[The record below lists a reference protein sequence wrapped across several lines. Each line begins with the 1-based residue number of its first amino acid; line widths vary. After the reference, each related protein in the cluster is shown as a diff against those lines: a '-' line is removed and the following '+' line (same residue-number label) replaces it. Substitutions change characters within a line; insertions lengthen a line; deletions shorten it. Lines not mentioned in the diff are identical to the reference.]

1 VKLWYYYTRKQIS
14 CKGDKTIKNLQIN
27 TNRHACY
34 KLVYHLV
41 VVTKYRHSCINKEIL
56 DRINTIA
63 VDLFSKWGGNILEFN
78 GEGDHIHILFETPP
92 QVQLSKII
100 NNFKTVSSRYV
111 RKEFSAH
118 LGKYYWKP
126 YFWSNSYL
134 VISTGGATIE
144 IIKQYIKEQDVPE

>member
-1 VKLWYYYTRKQIS
+1 MY
-14 CKGDKTIKNLQIN
+14 
-27 TNRHACY
+27 
-34 KLVYHLV
+34 
-41 VVTKYRHSCINKEIL
+41 
-56 DRINTIA
+56 RINTIA

-111 RKEFSAH
+111 RKEFPGH
-118 LGKYYWKP
+118 LEKYYWKP